1 MATPQSGVL
10 PEGNSHALFL
20 TLRIDNAIDGALQ
33 RVLSACSALPGLT
46 SELAGANPDAA
57 LRSVIAFGSGAW
69 DLLFPV
75 ARPARL
81 EVFRAREDGSRKAPS
96 TPADLL
102 LHIRSERRDL
112 NYELTRR
119 VRAILEDS
127 VAAVEEVAGFR
138 YLDNRDLT
146 GFVDGTEN
154 PEDDERA
161 EVALVGAEDSTFTG
175 GSYIHMQRYVHDLAR
190 WEELTVAEQELVIG
204 RTKPED
210 TELPSGVK
218 PPTAHI
224 SRVVIKEDGEE
235 LEILRHSMPYGGSD
249 EAGLVF
255 IAYGRTPDN
264 FNRMLD
270 QMVYADTEGMHD
282 HLMGY
287 TRAVTGCA
295 FFAPSLEFLAQTEP
309 TNSIGT

>member
-20 TLRIDNAIDGALQ
+20 TLRIDGGVDDALQ
-33 RVLSACSALPGLT
+33 RVRSACGALPALT
-46 SELAGANPDAA
+46 DELAGSDPGAT
-57 LRSVIAFGSGAW
+57 LRSVVAFGSGAW

-75 ARPARL
+75 ARPAQL
-81 EVFRAREDGSRKAPS
+81 DVFRAREDGSRNAPS

-112 NYELTRR
+112 NYELIRQA
-119 VRAILEDS
+119 RALLGGGG
-127 VAAVEEVAGFR
+127 VAVEEVAGFR

-161 EVALVGAEDSTFTG
+161 EVALVGDEDVAFTG

-190 WEELTVAEQELVIG
+190 WEDLAVAEQEVVIG

-224 SRVVIKEDGEE
+224 SRVVIKQDGEE
-235 LEILRHSMPYGGSD
+235 LEILRHSMPYGYSD

-270 QMVYADTEGMHD
+270 RMIYADMDGLYD
-282 HLMGY
+282 HLMAY

-295 FFAPSLEFLAQTEP
+295 FFAPSLEFLAQIRVEP
-309 TNSIGT
+309 RP